1 MATVTRK
8 VDKITGEKEDIES
21 MLKRF
26 KKKVLAEGT
35 LAELEKRRFYVK
47 PSKKKRLKREAA
59 ARARKKNTKSK
70 ENLYKY

>member
-1 MATVTRK
+1 MATIVRK
-8 VDKITGEKEDIES
+8 VDKLTGEKEDIES

-47 PSKKKRLKREAA
+47 PSKKRRLKSEAA
-59 ARARKKNTKSK
+59 RRLAKKKSNTK
-70 ENLYKY
+70 NY

>member
-1 MATVTRK
+1 MATIVRK
-8 VDKITGEKEDIES
+8 VDKLTGEKEDIES

-47 PSKKKRLKREAA
+47 PSKKRRLKSEAA
-59 ARARKKNTKSK
+59 HRLAKKKSNTK
-70 ENLYKY
+70 NY